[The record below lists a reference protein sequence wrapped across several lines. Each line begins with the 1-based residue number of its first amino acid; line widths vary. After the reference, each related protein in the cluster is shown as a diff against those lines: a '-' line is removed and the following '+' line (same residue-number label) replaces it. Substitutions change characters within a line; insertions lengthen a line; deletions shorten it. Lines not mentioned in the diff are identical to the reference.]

1 MDNGADNYS
10 RFRDKGDI
18 QGLDE
23 IIREFK
29 DGLILYL
36 MSIAG
41 NIETAEELAE
51 DTFVL
56 IGTKKPKFKGKS
68 SFRTWLYAIARNLTI
83 DYMRKNSKHMTVPID
98 ENTDISD
105 DALSL
110 ESAYIKKEDKMT
122 LHRAM
127 RKLSP
132 DHQQVL
138 WLVYF
143 EEMSNKEAAAVMG
156 KSVRGLESILYR
168 ARKSLRSQ
176 LETEGFN
183 YEKL

>member
-1 MDNGADNYS
+1 MDNGENYS
-10 RFRDKGDI
+10 RFLSGDKNALEDI
-18 QGLDE
+18 V
-23 IIREFK
+23 REYM
-29 DGLILYL
+29 DGLVLYL
-36 MSIAG
+36 CSFTD
-41 NIETAEELAE
+41 NIVTAEEIAE
-51 DTFVL
+51 DTFVKL
-56 IGTKKPKFKGKS
+56 YADRPSFRGRST
-68 SFRTWLYAIARNLTI
+68 FRTWLYAIARNLTI

-110 ESAYIKKEDKMT
+110 ESAYIIKEDKMT